1 MFNAVFLS
9 LERFLTHNRHSR
21 SYLLN
26 IIELFKVETSRVI
39 FFLFFFFSKSQ
50 GYNVICVTNDL
61 KIYFFEGDLSG

>member
-9 LERFLTHNRHSR
+9 LERFLTHNRHSI

-39 FFLFFFFSKSQ
+39 FFLFFSKSQ
-50 GYNVICVTNDL
+50 GYNVICVINDL